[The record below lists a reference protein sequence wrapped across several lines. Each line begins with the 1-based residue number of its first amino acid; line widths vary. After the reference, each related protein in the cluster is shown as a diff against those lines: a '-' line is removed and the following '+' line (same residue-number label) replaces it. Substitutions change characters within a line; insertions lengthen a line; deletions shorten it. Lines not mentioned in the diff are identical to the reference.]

1 MTNQNRPLIH
11 GFDLDALRL
20 PQNFTD
26 TCGVQRV
33 LTRVPVRKPPKTEF
47 FRVRPGEAW
56 RFQAMTLELKEEG
69 ETYLVT
75 AAVYDVVPEVLRPA
89 VLHTAVDRRN
99 NVFLIPVPLPG
110 PDGRRNPWHQSAL
123 PDQAARVF
131 RFDPLLQ
138 RERAQVRH
146 FPLAPPERM
155 PEPVLATKR
164 ERDS

>member
-75 AAVYDVVPEVLRPA
+75 AAVYGVVPEVLRPA

-99 NVFLIPVPLPG
+99 NVFLIPVPLQI
-110 PDGRRNPWHQSAL
+110 GRAH
-123 PDQAARVF
+123 V
-131 RFDPLLQ
+131 
-138 RERAQVRH
+138 
-146 FPLAPPERM
+146 
-155 PEPVLATKR
+155 
-164 ERDS
+164 